1 MTDNQLYPISGE
13 FYDSSSSNSNFL
25 KLDLLSPNSNSNTSL
40 GIFNNSGHATPSSM
54 LSPKEESPIIIT
66 TVNSPV
72 SADKTTENLS
82 ASISIPRSNLSY
94 FNNKMNCDFSEYGLD
109 VLDASTLSP
118 TVNVNELLS
127 PLNNTINVKNNN
139 EYNRNIITTN
149 QNGCNLI
156 TFNKEL
162 NNEMYNTATA
172 TSSSAATA
180 TTTIWNDI
188 GNAIITTKQEP
199 YPLDDEY
206 IFELDRNDLI
216 GHSTLNDE
224 ALFEDLIPNEQF
236 MNQSTNLSNLMNTQQ
251 PPQIYTSPQEFQT
264 LGEHSLNNFSNT
276 TYDLYQS
283 TQSTDTS
290 SGIFSSPSETTLLL
304 PLSPPN
310 ILTQNTRQQ
319 YQNIPIKSRNV
330 SIIKKE
336 YSMSPDR
343 NLGQSVP
350 NTTGPAHILKT
361 STPLSPSGSSGFGS
375 SNGNNHNGPVGGV
388 IKSFNYQNLSR
399 LSSSAPTSIGL
410 EHIWQRREP
419 RQHLLSTGS
428 LAEAES
434 FSSFGTSGILSP
446 EVNEFSQEDDG
457 FSDSDNYEDLSSDG
471 GSDTE
476 DMGNAGGAGGSGHKR
491 SSLTK
496 QQKERFFWQ
505 YNVQAKGPKGQRLV
519 IKSNVEDPHRLDEV
533 TDPVFSPNC
542 SVRGIKHSG
551 KARKGDGNDLTPN
564 PRKLFNIGK
573 ELDKLSR
580 TINDMTPVSELP
592 FNVRPKSRKEKNK
605 LASRA
610 CRLKKKAQHEA
621 NKIKLCGLQSE
632 HKMLLNGIQEL
643 KKMLVYKFSFP
654 GDKKDE
660 INQEMEKVSD
670 KALSKNFNLK

>member
-25 KLDLLSPNSNSNTSL
+25 KLDLLSPNSNSNTSI
-40 GIFNNSGHATPSSM
+40 GIYNNSGHATPLSL
-54 LSPKEESPIIIT
+54 LSPKEESPIIT
-66 TVNSPV
+66 AVNSPA
-72 SADKTTENLS
+72 SPEKTDNLS
-82 ASISIPRSNLSY
+82 ASISIPRSNMSY
-94 FNNKMNCDFSEYGLD
+94 FTTNKMNCDFSEYGLD
-109 VLDASTLSP
+109 VLDTATLSP
-118 TVNVNELLS
+118 TVNVNEILS
-127 PLNNTINVKNNN
+127 PLTNNINVKNNN
-139 EYNRNIITTN
+139 EYNRIIITTN
-149 QNGCNLI
+149 HSGGNQMNQ
-156 TFNKEL
+156 EL
-162 NNEMYNTATA
+162 SNEMYNTVVTSSATA
-172 TSSSAATA
+172 PS
-180 TTTIWNDI
+180 TTTIWNEI

-199 YPLDDEY
+199 YSLDDEY

-224 ALFEDLIPNEQF
+224 SLFEDLIPNEQF
-236 MNQSTNLSNLMNTQQ
+236 LNQSSNLSNLMHTQSHMFS
-251 PPQIYTSPQEFQT
+251 PPQEFQA
-264 LGEHSLNNFSNT
+264 LGENSLNSTNFGNT

-310 ILTQNTRQQ
+310 ILTQTTREQ
-319 YQNIPIKSRNV
+319 YQRIPIKSRNV

-350 NTTGPAHILKT
+350 NGPSHILKS

-375 SNGNNHNGPVGGV
+375 SSGNNTHGPVGGV
-388 IKSFNYQNLSR
+388 IKSFNYQSLSR
-399 LSSSAPTSIGL
+399 LSSSAPTNLGL

-476 DMGNAGGAGGSGHKR
+476 DMGNPGGSGHKR

-496 QQKERFFWQ
+496 AQKERFFWQ

-519 IKSNVEDPHRLDEV
+519 IKSNLEDPHRLDEV

-542 SVRGIKHSG
+542 SVRGIKVNLMQDFM
-551 KARKGDGNDLTPN
+551 RLLLLT
-564 PRKLFNIGK
+564 F
-573 ELDKLSR
+573 
-580 TINDMTPVSELP
+580 
-592 FNVRPKSRKEKNK
+592 F
-605 LASRA
+605 
-610 CRLKKKAQHEA
+610 
-621 NKIKLCGLQSE
+621 
-632 HKMLLNGIQEL
+632 
-643 KKMLVYKFSFP
+643 
-654 GDKKDE
+654 
-660 INQEMEKVSD
+660 
-670 KALSKNFNLK
+670 

>member
-25 KLDLLSPNSNSNTSL
+25 KLDLLSPNSNSNASL
-40 GIFNNSGHATPSSM
+40 GIFNNSGHATPLSL
-54 LSPKEESPIIIT
+54 LSPKEETPIVIT
-66 TVNSPV
+66 TVSSPT
-72 SADKTTENLS
+72 SPDLKTDQNLS
-82 ASISIPRSNLSY
+82 ASISIPRSNNMSY
-94 FNNKMNCDFSEYGLD
+94 FTNKMNCDFSEYGLD
-109 VLDASTLSP
+109 VLDAATLSP
-118 TVNVNELLS
+118 TNVNELLS
-127 PLNNTINVKNNN
+127 PLTNNINVKNNN
-139 EYNRNIITTN
+139 EYNNRTLLTTTN
-149 QNGCNLI
+149 QNGINQI
-156 TFNKEL
+156 NFDTSKDL
-162 NNEMYNTATA
+162 NNEVFNTVPS
-172 TSSSAATA
+172 TSTIVTPS

-224 ALFEDLIPNEQF
+224 ALFDDLIPNEQF
-236 MNQSTNLSNLMNTQQ
+236 MNHSTNLPNLIT
-251 PPQIYTSPQEFQT
+251 PAQIFTSPQEFQNI
-264 LGEHSLNNFSNT
+264 GGSHNLNNTSNFSNT
-276 TYDLYQS
+276 TYDLYHS

-290 SGIFSSPSETTLLL
+290 SGIFSSTPSETTLLL

-310 ILTQNTRQQ
+310 NISTQNTRQQ

-343 NLGQSVP
+343 NSSNILGQSVP
-350 NTTGPAHILKT
+350 NTSGPTHIIK
-361 STPLSPSGSSGFGS
+361 SNTPLSPSGSSGFGS
-375 SNGNNHNGPVGGV
+375 SSGTNATGAIGGV

-399 LSSSAPTSIGL
+399 LSSSAPTNLGL

-476 DMGNAGGAGGSGHKR
+476 DMGNSGAGGMGQKR
-491 SSLTK
+491 SSLSK

-519 IKSNVEDPHRLDEV
+519 IKSNVDDPHRLDEV
-533 TDPVFSPNC
+533 TDPVFSPTC
-542 SVRGIKHSG
+542 SVRGIK
-551 KARKGDGNDLTPN
+551 
-564 PRKLFNIGK
+564 
-573 ELDKLSR
+573 
-580 TINDMTPVSELP
+580 
-592 FNVRPKSRKEKNK
+592 VRF
-605 LASRA
+605 
-610 CRLKKKAQHEA
+610 
-621 NKIKLCGLQSE
+621 
-632 HKMLLNGIQEL
+632 
-643 KKMLVYKFSFP
+643 Y
-654 GDKKDE
+654 
-660 INQEMEKVSD
+660 
-670 KALSKNFNLK
+670 

>member
-40 GIFNNSGHATPSSM
+40 GIFNNSGHATPLSL
-54 LSPKEESPIIIT
+54 LSPKEESPIIT
-66 TVNSPV
+66 TASGPTSP
-72 SADKTTENLS
+72 DKTENLS
-82 ASISIPRSNLSY
+82 ASISIPRSNMSY
-94 FNNKMNCDFSEYGLD
+94 FTTNNKMNCDFSEYGLD
-109 VLDASTLSP
+109 VLDASALSP

-127 PLNNTINVKNNN
+127 PLTNNISVKNNN
-139 EYNRNIITTN
+139 EYNRIILTTN
-149 QNGCNLI
+149 QNGCNQI
-156 TFNKEL
+156 QFDANKEL
-162 NNEMYNTATA
+162 NNGMYNTATA
-172 TSSSAATA
+172 TSSSTA
-180 TTTIWNDI
+180 VTTTIWNDI

-216 GHSTLNDE
+216 GQSTLNDE

-236 MNQSTNLSNLMNTQQ
+236 LNQSTNLSNLMNTQ
-251 PPQIYTSPQEFQT
+251 PPQIFTPQEFQN
-264 LGEHSLNNFSNT
+264 LGEHSLNNTANFSNT

-310 ILTQNTRQQ
+310 ILTQTTREQ
-319 YQNIPIKSRNV
+319 YQRMPIKSRNV

-350 NTTGPAHILKT
+350 NTTGQTHILKA

-375 SNGNNHNGPVGGV
+375 SNGNNTTGPVGGV

-399 LSSSAPTSIGL
+399 LSSSAPTNLGL

-476 DMGNAGGAGGSGHKR
+476 DMGVSGGAGGSGHKR

-519 IKSNVEDPHRLDEV
+519 IKSNLDDPHRLDEV

-542 SVRGIKHSG
+542 SVRGIKV
-551 KARKGDGNDLTPN
+551 
-564 PRKLFNIGK
+564 NI
-573 ELDKLSR
+573 LLS
-580 TINDMTPVSELP
+580 SYY
-592 FNVRPKSRKEKNK
+592 
-605 LASRA
+605 
-610 CRLKKKAQHEA
+610 LKRF
-621 NKIKLCGLQSE
+621 I
-632 HKMLLNGIQEL
+632 
-643 KKMLVYKFSFP
+643 
-654 GDKKDE
+654 
-660 INQEMEKVSD
+660 
-670 KALSKNFNLK
+670 

>member
-1 MTDNQLYPISGE
+1 M
-13 FYDSSSSNSNFL
+13 
-25 KLDLLSPNSNSNTSL
+25 
-40 GIFNNSGHATPSSM
+40 
-54 LSPKEESPIIIT
+54 
-66 TVNSPV
+66 
-72 SADKTTENLS
+72 
-82 ASISIPRSNLSY
+82 
-94 FNNKMNCDFSEYGLD
+94 
-109 VLDASTLSP
+109 
-118 TVNVNELLS
+118 NEL
-127 PLNNTINVKNNN
+127 
-139 EYNRNIITTN
+139 N
-149 QNGCNLI
+149 QD
-156 TFNKEL
+156 
-162 NNEMYNTATA
+162 MYNAAPA
-172 TSSSAATA
+172 TSSATATA
-180 TTTIWNDI
+180 TTTIWNEI

-224 ALFEDLIPNEQF
+224 SLFDDLIPNEQF
-236 MNQSTNLSNLMNTQQ
+236 LNQSTNLSNLINTQ
-251 PPQIYTSPQEFQT
+251 PQIFASPQEF
-264 LGEHSLNNFSNT
+264 HHLNNFSNT

-310 ILTQNTRQQ
+310 ILTQTTREQ
-319 YQNIPIKSRNV
+319 YQRMPIKSRNV

-343 NLGQSVP
+343 NQSVP
-350 NTTGPAHILKT
+350 NTSGPTHILKAT
-361 STPLSPSGSSGFGS
+361 TPLSPSGSSGFGS
-375 SNGNNHNGPVGGV
+375 SNGNNTSGPVGGV
-388 IKSFNYQNLSR
+388 IKSFNYQTLSR
-399 LSSSAPTSIGL
+399 LSSSAPTNLGL

-476 DMGNAGGAGGSGHKR
+476 DLGNSGAGGSGHKR

-542 SVRGIKHSG
+542 SVRGIKVNYS
-551 KARKGDGNDLTPN
+551 L
-564 PRKLFNIGK
+564 
-573 ELDKLSR
+573 
-580 TINDMTPVSELP
+580 
-592 FNVRPKSRKEKNK
+592 
-605 LASRA
+605 
-610 CRLKKKAQHEA
+610 
-621 NKIKLCGLQSE
+621 
-632 HKMLLNGIQEL
+632 
-643 KKMLVYKFSFP
+643 
-654 GDKKDE
+654 
-660 INQEMEKVSD
+660 
-670 KALSKNFNLK
+670 